1 MPELRLRPAT
11 AADVPRLRAH
21 IEESARGLSAGFYS
35 PAQVEGALRHVFG
48 VDTQLVAD
56 GTYFVIEAD
65 GEIAAAGGWS
75 ARRTLHGGDQ
85 ARTRDD
91 ARLDPATDPARI
103 RAFFV
108 RPAWARRGLARRLF
122 EACEAA
128 AGAAGFTSFELMATM
143 PGVPLYTA
151 LGFVPHERVEVPL
164 DGDEVLPCIR
174 MTRPIA
180 AATGGGRRIAV
191 RPARPEEHAALREL
205 TLQAYAELEAVMT
218 PSAWA
223 GLDGAV
229 RGTLDAEGRALA
241 SRGAGGPPESHD
253 RAGSVGDHHRTT
265 ADGGA
270 AWPAD
275 AAPAGSAF
283 SAERF
288 VAEVEGEVVGT
299 VLLFPPAADA
309 YAGAIDRA
317 RWPEV
322 RLLAVAPRWRGS
334 GAAQAL
340 MDACVRRA
348 REMGATALGLHTSR
362 SLAAAVRLYR
372 RMGFVRAP
380 EHDFQPAG
388 AEVVE
393 GYRLDL
399 R

>member
-21 IEESARGLSAGFYS
+21 IEESARGLSAGYYT

-56 GTYFVIEAD
+56 GTYLVIEAD

-75 ARRTLHGGDQ
+75 MRRTLHGGDQ

-108 RPAWARRGLARRLF
+108 RPAWARQGLARRLF

-128 AGAAGFTSFELMATM
+128 AAAAGFTSFELMATM
-143 PGVPLYTA
+143 PGVPLYSA
-151 LGFVPHERVEVPL
+151 LGFAPHERVEVPL

-180 AATGGGRRIAV
+180 AAAVGGRRIVV
-191 RPARPEEHAALREL
+191 RAARPEEHAALREL
-205 TLQAYAELEAVMT
+205 TRRAYAELEAVMT

-229 RGTLDAEGRALA
+229 RGTLEAEERALTAGPTA
-241 SRGAGGPPESHD
+241 STFP
-253 RAGSVGDHHRTT
+253 
-265 ADGGA
+265 
-270 AWPAD
+270 
-275 AAPAGSAF
+275 
-283 SAERF
+283 AERL
-288 VAEVEGEVVGT
+288 VAEADGEVVGT
-299 VLLFPPAADA
+299 VLLFPPATDA
-309 YAGAIDRA
+309 YAGATDRTP
-317 RWPEV
+317 WPEV
-322 RLLAVAPRWRGS
+322 RLLAVAPEWRGS

-348 REMGATALGLHTSR
+348 REMSAPALGLHTSR

-380 EHDFQPAG
+380 EHDFQPEG